1 VITET
6 IRFERVPLTAAKTV
20 QCAGCGK
27 RLRRQRTFE
36 MTLNPWNKNAQGQ
49 PRTRREILAALD
61 AKAGEWKQQPEAC
74 VACRETGAPS

>member
-20 QCAGCGK
+20 RCTGCGK

-36 MTLNPWNKNAQGQ
+36 MTLNPWNRNAAGR
-49 PRTRREILAALD
+49 PRTRQEILAALS
-61 AKAGEWKQQPEAC
+61 AQAAEWKQQPETC
-74 VACRETGAPS
+74 MTCPETGVPL